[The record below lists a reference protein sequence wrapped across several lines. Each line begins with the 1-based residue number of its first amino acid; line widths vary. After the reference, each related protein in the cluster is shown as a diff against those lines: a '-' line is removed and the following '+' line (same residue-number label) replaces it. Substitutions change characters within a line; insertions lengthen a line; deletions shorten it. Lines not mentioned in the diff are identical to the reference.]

1 MDFTE
6 CERLV
11 ASSRDKQSKPVA
23 NNTRVERRNEDTYA
37 LRLHATDIATFH
49 RDGRIEINSGG
60 WRTVT
65 TKDRLGAVTRHVYS
79 ERGTWYVQAEPND
92 QDPEPVQGRRT
103 VPKPFHALDPGPEPV
118 KGSGFEQ
125 GLDGCVAGEV
135 HAVPYEKET
144 PITRSEIEMGAWR
157 ESDIIR
163 PYDGSYFVGYVNKRG
178 QDVTYYGEDAWGYH
192 VSYREEIDKQF
203 GSLSIND
210 RAHYQQCP
218 HCKLFDAQHHAWD
231 EAMHGKRWGRSSRRG
246 YSQMVANLERYG
258 SREAWQDA
266 YLADFR
272 AAREARTA
280 HKAWVERNRV
290 LFDDGMEITAEGY
303 AKRPDLKQVA
313 REQRQLKRIERKKN
327 RINKFV
333 DDAMAAL
340 QAGMPM
346 PGPGDCWGCFLR
358 ADDNIEP
365 MGVDHLEQHIKERYY
380 VPSMFINAL
389 RDAGYI
395 DAGIGIFL
403 MMDFDS
409 NTMGGERIVGDNVR
423 RALRKYLYKR
433 LLDTQAVHA

>member
-92 QDPEPVQGRRT
+92 QDPEPVQGWRT
-103 VPKPFHALDPGPEPV
+103 VPKPFHALDPGAEPV
-118 KGSGFEQ
+118 KPAE
-125 GLDGCVAGEV
+125 GCVAGTEEIRTETRRV
-135 HAVPYEKET
+135 H
-144 PITRSEIEMGAWR
+144 IR
-157 ESDIIR
+157 EGEHPD
-163 PYDGSYFVGYVNKRG
+163 D
-178 QDVTYYGEDAWGYH
+178 DVTVEHCEGYFSAIVERKVTVATRYAAERWGYQREWNPHTDETKH
-192 VSYREEIDKQF
+192 V
-203 GSLSIND
+203 
-210 RAHYQQCP
+210 QCP
-218 HCKLFDAQHHAWD
+218 HCELFDAQHEAWHQ
-231 EAMHGKRWGRSSRRG
+231 AMHGERWGRNSKRG
-246 YSQMVANLERYG
+246 YAQMAANLELYG

-358 ADDNIEP
+358 ADDKSIEP

-395 DAGIGIFL
+395 DAGIGISL